1 MSKSLAYLFVLAFLV
16 GGCELLGSSGLGRV
30 LFATDKPTYKSGE
43 RIQTVLVNISRTE
56 LRTGACVKSI
66 EGLND
71 GAWSTLY
78 KPGLCESSQL
88 VLGPGGSFTFSAPT
102 KDLTPAEEYRVT
114 KTVEA
119 GGKSHTIESNHFTLS
134 E

>member
-1 MSKSLAYLFVLAFLV
+1 MSRFSTYLFALALFV
-16 GGCELLGSSGLGRV
+16 GGCELLGSSGLGPAS
-30 LFATDKPTYKSGE
+30 FTTEKQTYNSGE
-43 RIQTVLVNISRTE
+43 RIRAVLVNIGRTE

-66 EGLND
+66 EGLTN
-71 GAWSTLY
+71 GVWSTLY
-78 KPGLCESSQL
+78 KPGLCESSEL

-119 GGKSHTIESNHFTLS
+119 GGKSHTIHSNLFTLS